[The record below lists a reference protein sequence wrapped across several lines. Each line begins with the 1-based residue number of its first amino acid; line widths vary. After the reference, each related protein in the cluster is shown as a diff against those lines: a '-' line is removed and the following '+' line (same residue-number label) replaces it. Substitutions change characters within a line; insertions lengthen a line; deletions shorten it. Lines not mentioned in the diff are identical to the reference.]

1 MTVSF
6 FLNNKLQKYKHMKN
20 QIRILIADDHDLIID
35 GIKAMLQS
43 IPEFEIIGEAR
54 NGLEA
59 VNKSLTLKPDVI
71 IMDISMPVLS
81 GIEACEQIIK
91 KNPSVKIIMLTQYED
106 YEYII
111 QALNIGAYGYLLK
124 TSRKNEFVEAINSV
138 ALGKKYMCQKVSD
151 YLISGILV
159 QHKKKEKPETE
170 INNVTLT
177 RREKE
182 IISLIADSNT
192 NKQISEKLFISLRT
206 VETHRKNLM
215 QKLKVKNV
223 VALIRYALQK
233 KIINFK

>member
-1 MTVSF
+1 
-6 FLNNKLQKYKHMKN
+6 
-20 QIRILIADDHDLIID
+20 
-35 GIKAMLQS
+35 
-43 IPEFEIIGEAR
+43 
-54 NGLEA
+54 
-59 VNKSLTLKPDVI
+59 
-71 IMDISMPVLS
+71 MPILS